1 MSGKK
6 QKSSVDSQRAIKM
19 TRKPGLPPGVEVEI
33 VVPERGTNKK
43 TCKFGAKCKRL
54 DCWFTHPKKL
64 PTTKRGKK
72 RKRGSRGGKKTKR
85 MKKLREVGL
94 LVKHSVAEVVG
105 EGDIGKAA
113 QFVLELHR
121 KS

>member
-1 MSGKK
+1 MRTCAHSIF
-6 QKSSVDSQRAIKM
+6 RA
-19 TRKPGLPPGVEVEI
+19 
-33 VVPERGTNKK
+33 
-43 TCKFGAKCKRL
+43 
-54 DCWFTHPKKL
+54 CWFTHPKKL